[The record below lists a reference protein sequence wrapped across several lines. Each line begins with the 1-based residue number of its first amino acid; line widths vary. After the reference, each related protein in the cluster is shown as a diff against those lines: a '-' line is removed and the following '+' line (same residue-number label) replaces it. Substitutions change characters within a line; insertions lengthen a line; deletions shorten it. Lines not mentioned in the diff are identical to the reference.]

1 MRKTAYSP
9 GQMKEP
15 TSFVG
20 VQRKDCPGGLRAKVR
35 FKLSGKERTV
45 LINLRVSGRAL
56 GEKSNPGESV
66 GEEI

>member
-1 MRKTAYSP
+1 MHKTAESP
-9 GQMKEP
+9 GQMKES

-45 LINLRVSGRAL
+45 LINLRVSGKM